1 MKMLRIFIV
10 LLGIAFI
17 FFFILPVFTY
27 RILNIGNITGLLVG
41 FLLFIYG
48 IAFNV
53 VNDTLKVTWRA
64 GLFKWLMIPV
74 MGIVIMCFLTAMII
88 GGMMVKTC
96 MNKPKD
102 DSTLVVLGCKVI
114 GNSPSLMLRERLD
127 AALLY
132 LNEHPD
138 APCIL
143 SGGKG
148 TDEDISEAQCM
159 FDYLTANGI
168 AGERLTMEDRSTSTR
183 ENIEYSNELRNSEGL
198 GNSIAIVTNEFH
210 EYRAAM
216 IAKKLGVESY
226 AYPAKTHWWLF
237 PTYTVREMYGVIY
250 EWIGLKR

>member
-27 RILNIGNITGLLVG
+27 RILNIGNITGLFVG
-41 FLLFIYG
+41 FLLFVYG

-88 GGMMVKTC
+88 GGMMIKTC
-96 MNKPKD
+96 VNKPKN
-102 DSTLVVLGCKVI
+102 DSVLVVLGCKVI
-114 GNSPSLMLRERLD
+114 GTSPSLMLRERLD
-127 AALLY
+127 AALDY
-132 LNEHPD
+132 LKENPD
-138 APCIL
+138 TPCIL

-148 TDEDISEAQCM
+148 SDEGISEAQCM
-159 FDYLTANGI
+159 YDYLTANGI
-168 AGERLTMEDRSTSTR
+168 EGERLTLEDRSTSTR
-183 ENIEYSNELRNSEGL
+183 ENIEYSNELREGNLL

-210 EYRAAM
+210 EYRASM
-216 IAKKLGVESY
+216 IAKKLGVEAY

-250 EWIGLKR
+250 EWIGLKH